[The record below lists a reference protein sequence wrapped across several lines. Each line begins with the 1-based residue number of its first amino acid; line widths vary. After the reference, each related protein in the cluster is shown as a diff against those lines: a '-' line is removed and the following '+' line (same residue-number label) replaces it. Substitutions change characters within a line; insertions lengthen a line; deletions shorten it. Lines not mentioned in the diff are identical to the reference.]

1 MPNTGPVFSKTWL
14 TIVGVH
20 ENNGLSASISNKKSI
35 EYTFFVHK
43 RSPNKSQRVYHSLLC
58 IILLRVLYHF
68 IRGILSFFLFF
79 LAHFLNIFSINEFRA
94 SSTATAVKLHLNFF
108 FFFFRRFL
116 YLLFSELKTGFAWIS
131 IEMRF
136 VSVAITLNVDGYFC
150 LGTIWTV
157 FFIALVYYENVYKCS
172 EI

>member
-108 FFFFRRFL
+108 FFFSVDSCIYYLASLKRVSL
-116 YLLFSELKTGFAWIS
+116 EYLL
-131 IEMRF
+131 
-136 VSVAITLNVDGYFC
+136 
-150 LGTIWTV
+150 
-157 FFIALVYYENVYKCS
+157 KCDLS
-172 EI
+172 LLR